1 MTKKLA
7 QALVMASLSAG
18 ASGTVPS
25 AADAFIK
32 AAMAESPPAGSGQ
45 ASEIVVTS
53 VPLPP
58 QMCQH
63 APSSYP
69 SIAQMLSE
77 IKSHV
82 TQNSGGRAQVAE
94 NQIDYFLARD
104 KGQPYTVAK
113 KLYWD
118 LFDIA
123 VMALDSDE
131 VKKDLKAAEA
141 AGVKAILP
149 RAIRVRFFMGY
160 QTSAALQSFHTWSAM
175 FELPKVYYNNE
186 LLNSDV
192 VLYPLSDPE
201 RQGPDGES
209 NIERDHTW
217 IRFMPANGI
226 PPDWRGHIQEFLDG
240 QQILPPYYAQ
250 IEQFLE
256 NHRRK

>member
-7 QALVMASLSAG
+7 QALVTASLSAG

-32 AAMAESPPAGSGQ
+32 AAMAESPPAGARAGLRDLGHVPAL
-45 ASEIVVTS
+45 ASNVS
-53 VPLPP
+53 ACSKLD
-58 QMCQH
+58 
-63 APSSYP
+63 P
-69 SIAQMLSE
+69 SITQILLE

-82 TQNSGGRAQVAE
+82 SQNSGGRAQVTE

-123 VMALDSDE
+123 VMALDLDE
-131 VKKDLKAAEA
+131 AKKDLKAAEA

-160 QTSAALQSFHTWSAM
+160 QTSAAFQSFHTWSAM

-240 QQILPPYYAQ
+240 NKSFLPTM
-250 IEQFLE
+250 L
-256 NHRRK
+256 KSSSS

>member
-32 AAMAESPPAGSGQ
+32 AAMAELPPAGSAQ
-45 ASEIVVTS
+45 ASGILVTS
-53 VPLPP
+53 RLSP
-58 QMCQH
+58 QMSQL
-63 APSSYP
+63 APSSDP
-69 SIAQMLSE
+69 SITQILLE

-82 TQNSGGRAQVAE
+82 SQNSGGRAQVTE
-94 NQIDYFLARD
+94 NQIDYFLVRD

-186 LLNSDV
+186 LLNSGV

-256 NHRRK
+256 NHRGK